1 MNVLVRVV
9 IILFFARR
17 RAFHMLRAWLGIC
30 IEGDRRY
37 RPAEWLLWMQLQNN
51 GVGVNGPGRRTDGRV
66 LWYPDLSQDYVQ
78 SQMLLHDG
86 PITLADEQAQR
97 VAWRSKLGANH
108 FTVGP

>member
-1 MNVLVRVV
+1 
-9 IILFFARR
+9 
-17 RAFHMLRAWLGIC
+17 
-30 IEGDRRY
+30 
-37 RPAEWLLWMQLQNN
+37 MQLQNN
-51 GVGVNGPGRRTDGRV
+51 WVGINGPGRRTDGRV